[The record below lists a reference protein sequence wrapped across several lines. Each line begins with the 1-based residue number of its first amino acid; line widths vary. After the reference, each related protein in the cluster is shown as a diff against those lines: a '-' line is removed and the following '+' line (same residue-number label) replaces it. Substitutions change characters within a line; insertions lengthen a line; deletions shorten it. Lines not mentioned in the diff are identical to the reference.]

1 MITKRVTLNWFG
13 WQLSVQLMFFVFICC
28 TVTICLMLSH
38 WQWQR
43 AQDAEQRYQ
52 TYLSRT
58 QQAPVALTANV
69 KDYQRVETRGS
80 IERLLLLD
88 NQIRD
93 GVVGWYVLAVLKT
106 EQFPVLIN
114 LGWQAATDKTPTL
127 DLLPKDISV
136 SGWVKQPEVGLMLA
150 PAEKDPA
157 WPGILQQIDIP
168 LLNSHLNMQLAPFVI
183 YINERLAG
191 PTPVSVAPENK
202 YPMHIGYTVQWLLIA
217 IAFVIGFI
225 FACRQESV
233 Q

>member
-28 TVTICLMLSH
+28 VVAICLMLSH

-58 QQAPVALTANV
+58 QQVPVELSSSV
-69 KDYQRVETRGS
+69 RDYQRVEARGS

-93 GVVGWYVLAVLKT
+93 GVVGWHVLAVLKT
-106 EQFPVLIN
+106 AQFSVLVN
-114 LGWQAATDKTPTL
+114 LGWQAATDTTPAL
-127 DLLPKDISV
+127 DLLPTDISV

-150 PAEKDPA
+150 PAEEDPA

-168 LLNSHLNMQLAPFVI
+168 LLNSHLDMQLAPFVI
-183 YINERLAG
+183 YDNKGLLGLA
-191 PTPVSVAPENK
+191 PVSVAPENK

-233 Q
+233 

>member
-1 MITKRVTLNWFG
+1 MITKHVTLNWFG
-13 WQLSVQLMFFVFICC
+13 WQLSVQLTFFVFICC
-28 TVTICLMLSH
+28 AVAICLMLSH

-52 TYLSRT
+52 TYLLRT
-58 QQAPVALTANV
+58 QQAPVVLSSSV
-69 KDYQRVETRGS
+69 RDYQQVEARGS

-93 GVVGWYVLAVLKT
+93 GVVGWHVLAVLKT
-106 EQFPVLIN
+106 DQFPVLVN
-114 LGWQAATDKTPTL
+114 LGWQAATDTTPTL
-127 DLLPKDISV
+127 DQLPTDISV
-136 SGWVKQPEVGLMLA
+136 SGRVKQPEVGLMLA
-150 PAEKDPA
+150 PAEQDPA

-168 LLNSHLNMQLAPFVI
+168 LLNSHLDMQLAPFVI
-183 YINERLAG
+183 YINKRLAG
-191 PTPVSVAPENK
+191 LTPVSVTPENK

-233 Q
+233 